1 MNIREAYNAGDVVQ
15 YEGGRLDYL
24 IEIPEL
30 AGLWVNACNPVWIN
44 DGRRLFC
51 ESAIHSSPLF
61 FKKKF
66 LSQLPKVHIYFFVIV
81 GSYFIILFKFFK
93 YIFIFRIV
101 AQIILSKFCKSI
113 HAFKIH

>member
-51 ESAIHSSPLF
+51 EE
-61 FKKKF
+61 
-66 LSQLPKVHIYFFVIV
+66 
-81 GSYFIILFKFFK
+81 
-93 YIFIFRIV
+93 
-101 AQIILSKFCKSI
+101 C
-113 HAFKIH
+113 